1 MGEKGLELGL
11 PPTAST
17 SARQNPLLGS
27 EQDHI
32 TPPLAL
38 AWLGL
43 FRLRGGKPRSFCH
56 VIIVRFPNPLA
67 PDI

>member
-32 TPPLAL
+32 TPCLSLACSL
-38 AWLGL
+38 AQTAWWETQ
-43 FRLRGGKPRSFCH
+43 
-56 VIIVRFPNPLA
+56 
-67 PDI
+67 